1 MTEPEESAS
10 GSKHKRMEVAPVHAR
25 TGVWKKNGA
34 TLWPELAKVAI
45 KLMGMHP
52 SSASTE
58 RNWSLWGRVYT
69 AARNALSLDRAR
81 KIITFCFN
89 YRAQK
94 ASMADTD
101 SILDTIEQI
110 ST

>member
-1 MTEPEESAS
+1 
-10 GSKHKRMEVAPVHAR
+10 MEVAPVHAR

-52 SSASTE
+52 TSASTE

-81 KIITFCFN
+81 KIITFCFHS
-89 YRAQK
+89 RAQK
-94 ASMADTD
+94 ASMTD
-101 SILDTIEQI
+101 IDLILDTIEQI